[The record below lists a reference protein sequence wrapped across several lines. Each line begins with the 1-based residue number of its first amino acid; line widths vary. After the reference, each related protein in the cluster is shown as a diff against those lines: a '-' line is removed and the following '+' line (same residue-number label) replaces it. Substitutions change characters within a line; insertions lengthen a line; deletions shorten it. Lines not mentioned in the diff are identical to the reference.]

1 MFVPKS
7 SSYCGEMNS
16 NGTLSIMKKGLQD
29 YGTGL
34 HEASHALD
42 YVMSSNIT
50 KDEFSTSI
58 VKESL
63 KILKLRRNSKKLE
76 KILTRIMPYN
86 ETSKDAEVFA
96 YSIETELGGSSNEL
110 TKLVLDYTRRK
121 SENE

>member
-1 MFVPKS
+1 
-7 SSYCGEMNS
+7 
-16 NGTLSIMKKGLQD
+16 
-29 YGTGL
+29 
-34 HEASHALD
+34 
-42 YVMSSNIT
+42 MSSNIT

-110 TKLVLDYTRRK
+110 TKLVLDCTRRK